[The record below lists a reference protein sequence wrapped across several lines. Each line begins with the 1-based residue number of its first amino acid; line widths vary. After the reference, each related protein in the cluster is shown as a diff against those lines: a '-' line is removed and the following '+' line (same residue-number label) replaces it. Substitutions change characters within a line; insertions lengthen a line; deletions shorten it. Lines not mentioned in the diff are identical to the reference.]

1 MHHVITVVRDLSSP
15 LGKHFASDG
24 SKRAAV
30 TIARGVAV
38 QRSVPTADAMA
49 ALLHQV
55 QTDPHAALILSSF
68 PGIPVDVEFDLL
80 SEREL
85 REATGQQDVRS
96 TVYQY
101 PSGRY
106 VTGRFIERVAPSS
119 WIMLDRDTDG
129 QTPAHFAPE
138 ALPFDAWLG
147 MIDLMLPGAASAPR
161 VHLPSSSARVLRPDG
176 SSVGTGNGHT
186 FIQLDA
192 APPGALG
199 VIAEAQA
206 LRNGLAWPWVSASGA
221 QSVRTLCDLSV
232 WTPGRLVFDGAPTA
246 DAPLRVAPPAIT
258 VTHGQAE
265 RLPVAVLDLLAPSAD
280 EFRQLTGLAGAEKVL
295 RGDGRG
301 GMDAYDLPMGAH
313 VETEDYGYIT
323 VADAVAL
330 LTCGVDKIRCQSP
343 FRESV
348 SMAGVLR
355 IGADGKPALYDVGTG
370 TTHWLRHEDHAAS
383 VGLGAGVLPDA
394 ALAPLPP
401 PAPPTPSAPA
411 WTNRFAAASTSLAR
425 QQAAPSR
432 KSIIYG
438 LIAESSINVIWG
450 TPGGGKSFVSAAI
463 ARAVSTG
470 APFLGRPTAQGRV
483 LYVST
488 EGDVRKRFVADGLD
502 LPNVDTC
509 SESVDLM
516 VPEDVDAL
524 CQHIQQQGYSLVVY
538 DVFVEC
544 MIGDE
549 NSTEDMAAAMRGVR
563 AIRDATGCAQL
574 IVHHSNKAGEA
585 MRGSSVLM
593 GAADNELQIKRT
605 EGTERRELTVGKC
618 RDGRD
623 NYSLAHFDVA
633 SMDLGA
639 DPDPIAPQGARLT
652 AGRIEW
658 VSAADEVA
666 DRIAAASKDERPPVS
681 EGGKWVA
688 HAWDI
693 MLRAGKDGIT
703 EGEWREQFAIGCG
716 LSTSSIRTTFGRALD
731 WLAKH
736 GYSRVELGE
745 GGLRVFHQSH
755 KDEIAN
761 ASQFARFAA
770 SGADG

>member
-1 MHHVITVVRDLSSP
+1 M
-15 LGKHFASDG
+15 
-24 SKRAAV
+24 
-30 TIARGVAV
+30 
-38 QRSVPTADAMA
+38 
-49 ALLHQV
+49 
-55 QTDPHAALILSSF
+55 
-68 PGIPVDVEFDLL
+68 
-80 SEREL
+80 
-85 REATGQQDVRS
+85 
-96 TVYQY
+96 
-101 PSGRY
+101 
-106 VTGRFIERVAPSS
+106 
-119 WIMLDRDTDG
+119 
-129 QTPAHFAPE
+129 
-138 ALPFDAWLG
+138 
-147 MIDLMLPGAASAPR
+147 
-161 VHLPSSSARVLRPDG
+161 
-176 SSVGTGNGHT
+176 
-186 FIQLDA
+186 
-192 APPGALG
+192 G

-313 VETEDYGYIT
+313 VETEDYGQIT

-370 TTHWLRHEDHAAS
+370 TTHWLRHADHAAS

-411 WTNRFAAASTSLAR
+411 WTNRFAAASTSLAH

-438 LIAESSINVIWG
+438 LIAEASINVIWG

-623 NYSLAHFDVA
+623 NYRLAHFDVVA
-633 SMDLGA
+633 MDLGA

-666 DRIAAASKDERPPVS
+666 DRIAQASRDDRVPIA
-681 EGGKWVA
+681 EGGKWIA
-688 HAWDI
+688 QAWDV
-693 MLRAGKDGIT
+693 MLRAGNDGLT
-703 EGEWREQFAIGCG
+703 ESDWQSQFGIETAIA
-716 LSTSSIRTTFGRALD
+716 SSSVRTTFVRAVNWLD
-731 WLAKH
+731 KH
-736 GYSRVELGE
+736 GYTRAETVA
-745 GGLRVFHQSH
+745 GGLKVFRQSH

-761 ASQFARFAA
+761 GSQFARFAA
-770 SGADG
+770 DGGRVAASGFG

>member
-1 MHHVITVVRDLSSP
+1 
-15 LGKHFASDG
+15 
-24 SKRAAV
+24 
-30 TIARGVAV
+30 
-38 QRSVPTADAMA
+38 
-49 ALLHQV
+49 
-55 QTDPHAALILSSF
+55 
-68 PGIPVDVEFDLL
+68 
-80 SEREL
+80 
-85 REATGQQDVRS
+85 
-96 TVYQY
+96 
-101 PSGRY
+101 
-106 VTGRFIERVAPSS
+106 
-119 WIMLDRDTDG
+119 
-129 QTPAHFAPE
+129 
-138 ALPFDAWLG
+138 
-147 MIDLMLPGAASAPR
+147 
-161 VHLPSSSARVLRPDG
+161 
-176 SSVGTGNGHT
+176 
-186 FIQLDA
+186 
-192 APPGALG
+192 
-199 VIAEAQA
+199 
-206 LRNGLAWPWVSASGA
+206 
-221 QSVRTLCDLSV
+221 
-232 WTPGRLVFDGAPTA
+232 
-246 DAPLRVAPPAIT
+246 
-258 VTHGQAE
+258 
-265 RLPVAVLDLLAPSAD
+265 
-280 EFRQLTGLAGAEKVL
+280 
-295 RGDGRG
+295 
-301 GMDAYDLPMGAH
+301 
-313 VETEDYGYIT
+313 
-323 VADAVAL
+323 
-330 LTCGVDKIRCQSP
+330 
-343 FRESV
+343 
-348 SMAGVLR
+348 MAGVLR

-383 VGLGAGVLPDA
+383 VGLGAGTLPDA

-411 WTNRFAAASTSLAR
+411 WTNRFAAASTSLAH

-438 LIAESSINVIWG
+438 LIAEGSINVIWG

-509 SESVDLM
+509 TESVDLM

-574 IVHHSNKAGEA
+574 IVHHSNKTGEA

-593 GAADNELQIKRT
+593 GAADNEMQIKRT

-623 NYSLAHFDVA
+623 NYRLAHFDVVA
-633 SMDLGA
+633 TDLGA

-658 VSAADEVA
+658 VSAADEAA
-666 DRIAAASKDERPPVS
+666 DRIAAASKDDRPPVT

-703 EGEWREQFAIGCG
+703 ENEWREQFAIGCG
-716 LSTSSIRTTFGRALD
+716 ISTSSIRTTFGRALD

-736 GYSRVELGE
+736 GYSRVEAGE
-745 GGLRVFHQSH
+745 GGLRVFRQSH

-770 SGADG
+770 DGGDG